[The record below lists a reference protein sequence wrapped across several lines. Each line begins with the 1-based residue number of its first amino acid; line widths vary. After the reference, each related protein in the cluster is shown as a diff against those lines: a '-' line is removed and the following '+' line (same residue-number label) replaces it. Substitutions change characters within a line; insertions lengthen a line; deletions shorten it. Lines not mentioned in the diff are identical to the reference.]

1 MNKKSTKKIVTV
13 AVLLCLTLTSLILT
27 ACDGG
32 KTEMEQDMSVDL
44 KSDVGLYFW
53 GDDGGNA
60 VRYSENIGAELF
72 DKNKPTIIFFHGWM
86 PDEDKNTANIN
97 YTFATTPAS
106 KKKGIDHTDYAARL
120 RDKGYNVG
128 AMYWAKH
135 AQSLTDLFEYIWIDF
150 KGQKHS
156 LACIFAKEYAKCFGG
171 YSGEMTFMGHS
182 FGSQASTATAYMLY
196 KMKEKGLVSAETSL
210 PSRITVADPY
220 IGDLAISD
228 KSLLNKNVDNIEESI
243 GGRIPAALTADVIEY
258 LSNKGVVSDIYCGMP
273 IAYDQFSEND
283 TVKRNA
289 IIDKLHKNSVWTV
302 LEGLQSA
309 YGKVGDIHNL
319 TLDWVALSL
328 FVVKEGDDGERYPTA
343 GLDTASMKE
352 LIGKKY
358 KSTYKGLDLEEEML
372 EEVE

>member
-1 MNKKSTKKIVTV
+1 
-13 AVLLCLTLTSLILT
+13 
-27 ACDGG
+27 
-32 KTEMEQDMSVDL
+32 
-44 KSDVGLYFW
+44 
-53 GDDGGNA
+53 
-60 VRYSENIGAELF
+60 
-72 DKNKPTIIFFHGWM
+72 
-86 PDEDKNTANIN
+86 
-97 YTFATTPAS
+97 
-106 KKKGIDHTDYAARL
+106 
-120 RDKGYNVG
+120 
-128 AMYWAKH
+128 
-135 AQSLTDLFEYIWIDF
+135 
-150 KGQKHS
+150 
-156 LACIFAKEYAKCFGG
+156 
-171 YSGEMTFMGHS
+171 MGHS
-182 FGSQASTATAYMLY
+182 FGAQASTATAYMLY